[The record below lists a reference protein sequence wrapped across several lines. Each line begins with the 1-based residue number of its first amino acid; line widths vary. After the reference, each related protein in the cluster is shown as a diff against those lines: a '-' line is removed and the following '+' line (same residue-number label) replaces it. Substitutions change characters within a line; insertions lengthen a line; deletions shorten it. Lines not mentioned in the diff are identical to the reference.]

1 MNNCRFLIRSVEG
14 QKRMGNLPGTQTTCQ
29 SRILCPTKF
38 FFKYEGEI
46 KSLFCKQMGAYYMI
60 PCVCVCV
67 CIKSLEIE
75 VRLSLEGISNFKK
88 GMLPYNIPLHKLVAL
103 KKVSLMIL

>member
-46 KSLFCKQMGAYYMI
+46 KSLFCKQKGAYYMI
-60 PCVCVCV
+60 PCVCVC
-67 CIKSLEIE
+67 
-75 VRLSLEGISNFKK
+75 
-88 GMLPYNIPLHKLVAL
+88 MY
-103 KKVSLMIL
+103 KVIGDRSQVIFGGD